1 VALATAVVVTANV
14 ALVVP
19 AATVTL
25 DATCAE
31 ALLEDNATTAPPG
44 GAGAANVTVAVEEL
58 PPVSADGFSASDER
72 SIALAVE
79 MKFTPET
86 SLPLTS
92 IFWLVGAK
100 SNPDCVGV
108 IVYEPLVNP

>member
-1 VALATAVVVTANV
+1 VVTANV

-44 GAGAANVTVAVEEL
+44 GAGAAKVTVPVEEL
-58 PPVSADGFSASDER
+58 PPISVFGLKLKVLVEDGLIVR
-72 SIALAVE
+72 TAVCV
-79 MKFTPET
+79 
-86 SLPLTS
+86 PL
-92 IFWLVGAK
+92 
-100 SNPDCVGV
+100 
-108 IVYEPLVNP
+108 